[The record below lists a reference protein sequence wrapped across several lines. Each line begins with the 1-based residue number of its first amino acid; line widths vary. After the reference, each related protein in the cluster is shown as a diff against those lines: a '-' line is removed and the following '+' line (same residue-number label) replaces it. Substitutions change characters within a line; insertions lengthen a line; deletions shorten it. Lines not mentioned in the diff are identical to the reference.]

1 MNLKKQEF
9 LLENVDPLLFSER
22 GADNILFTTK
32 HYVPGS
38 AVRGALA
45 HLYIAKHGLVNAYE
59 DETFF
64 SLFLSGKV
72 RFLPAY
78 PIGSRELA
86 QGETLVLPSSFMR
99 SKDKTQTIDLLA
111 VEEKKA
117 GAGFKKLQGFVVKQ
131 ADSFYSIETK
141 VKIELHMSR
150 SADSERIT
158 GSSKDG
164 NVFNYEYLE
173 PGQLFK
179 GAYVADD
186 DIAALLDEVLQEL
199 NITELHLG
207 RSKGAQY
214 GKCLYK
220 ALPEQQVKPAA
231 LGDKLY
237 LLAQTPYIAF
247 GSWQRVEAAAS
258 ELLSEL
264 EERLA
269 VKIKK
274 DSLQIFAAI
283 ENIDGY
289 VGVWQAKKQAERA
302 LSAGS
307 LIELHLEAAANPELL
322 QNALTKGL
330 GKNTEDGYGQFVLWQ
345 PVAKPVFSEVVTK
358 KQANNVSLSAAV
370 KLTAKKIV
378 HERLLQEVRQQAAND
393 AQSDRLKIKAENA
406 HNIIKRVEGLMY
418 GDKSKSEIQ
427 IILSTDFKAAAKNN
441 LRAIKYNGEALY
453 DILVEENN
461 HEQPYRGLDWSRK
474 LKLPG
479 SSLKDLQKLLGSS
492 AFSLD
497 ADEVYREYWLWF
509 MRHAVKLSK
518 REGEK

>member
-32 HYVPGS
+32 RYVPGS
-38 AVRGALA
+38 AIRGALA
-45 HLYIAKHGLVNAYE
+45 HLYIAKHGLNKAYE

-64 SLFLSGKV
+64 QLFLSGKV

-78 PIGSRELA
+78 PIGSKELA
-86 QGETLVLPSSFMR
+86 QGEALVLPSSFMR

-111 VEEKKA
+111 MGEKKA
-117 GAGFKKLQGFVVKQ
+117 GAGFKKLQGFVVQQK
-131 ADSFYSIETK
+131 DKFYPVETR

-150 SADSERIT
+150 SAEGERVT

-179 GAYVADD
+179 GAYTADADVAE
-186 DIAALLDEVLQEL
+186 LLAKVLEEL
-199 NITELHLG
+199 KPTELHLG

-214 GKCLYK
+214 GKCLYV
-220 ALPEQQVKPAA
+220 ALPEQEQQEEA
-231 LGDKLY
+231 LGDRLY

-247 GSWQRVEAAAS
+247 GSWQRVEEAAG
-258 ELLSEL
+258 ELLNEL
-264 EERLA
+264 EQRLPVQLA
-269 VKIKK
+269 KE
-274 DSLQIFAAI
+274 DLQIFAAM
-283 ENIDGY
+283 ENVDGY

-307 LIELHLEAAANPELL
+307 LIELRLQEPVSSIALQEALA
-322 QNALTKGL
+322 QGL
-330 GKNTEDGYGQFVLWQ
+330 GKNVEDGFGQFILWQ
-345 PVAKPVFSEVVTK
+345 PVEKPIFSEAASK
-358 KQANNVSLSAAV
+358 KQPKDIKLSDEV
-370 KLTAKKIV
+370 KATAKKIM
-378 HERLLQEVRQQAAND
+378 HEQLLQEVRQQAAKD
-393 AQSDRLKIKAENA
+393 AQGDDLKIKAANA
-406 HNIIKRVEGLMY
+406 HNILKRVEGLMY
-418 GDKSKSEIQ
+418 SDKSKSEIQ
-427 IILSTDFKAAAKNN
+427 SILSIDFKATAKNN
-441 LRAIKYNGEALY
+441 LRAIKYKGDSLY
-453 DILVEENN
+453 DILTEENN

-492 AFSLD
+492 ALSLD

-518 REGEK
+518 REEEQ